1 MRLLIASNRE
11 PLQKQDDG
19 SWEPSVGGL
28 TTALL
33 PVIEEHGGV
42 WVAWG
47 EHDVEDTPIIRYPPD
62 DPTLEVSRIA
72 MSQDEVDNFYYGFS
86 NRILWPLAHYF
97 NERMDV
103 RPRFWEDYREINE
116 RFADR
121 IAEVY
126 QEGDVIWVQDYHL
139 MLVPKLLRDRLPDAS
154 IGFFFHI
161 PWPAPEMWQVL
172 PWARELTEGLLGADL
187 IGFHT
192 DTYGTNFAAAAV
204 GLAGAEHAEGGS
216 VDWQGRRVRIEQ
228 HPIGIDTG
236 RFTEMANDP
245 EVQAEAERIRSEY
258 GTEFILI
265 GVDRLDYT
273 KGVPERLLA
282 YECFLDAHPEFRER
296 VTFVQI
302 SAPSRT
308 RIEAYKEITRRVDE
322 ISGRINGRYSGN
334 GWIPVR
340 YFYQSHTQ
348 RELTSLY
355 LTADAALITP
365 FRDGMNI
372 VAQEFAWT
380 TQQGVLALSHLTGAA
395 ELLPTPLTVNPY
407 DLGGVAQ
414 AIERAL
420 KMPEE
425 ERRKQMEPVRAAV
438 EKHDVHKWADGFLG
452 SLRSAG
458 KESA

>member
-11 PLQKQDDG
+11 PFQRSDG
-19 SWEPSVGGL
+19 AWEPSVGGL

-33 PVIEEHGGV
+33 PVLQKHGGV

-47 EHDVEDTPIIRYPPD
+47 EEDVDTTPKIEYPPS
-62 DPTLEVSRIA
+62 DPVLEVSRIA
-72 MSQDEVDNFYYGFS
+72 MDEDEVDNFYYGFS
-86 NRILWPLAHYF
+86 NRVLWPLAHYF
-97 NERMDV
+97 NERMDI
-103 RPRFWEDYREINE
+103 RQRFWRDYQKINA

-126 QEGDVIWVQDYHL
+126 REDDLIWVQDYHL
-139 MLVPKLLRDRLPDAS
+139 MLVPALLRERIPDAR

-161 PWPAPEMWQVL
+161 PFPAPEMWSAL

-187 IGFHT
+187 VGFHT
-192 DTYGTNFAAAAV
+192 NTYGANFAGAATLLTDAERTPH
-204 GLAGAEHAEGGS
+204 GLQFDGRS
-216 VDWQGRRVRIEQ
+216 VRVEQ
-228 HPIGIDTG
+228 HPIGIDTA
-236 RFTEMANDP
+236 RFTEMTQDE
-245 EVQAEAERIRSEY
+245 EVRAEAERIREEY
-258 GTEFILI
+258 GTGFILI

-282 YECFLDAHPEFRER
+282 FECFLDSHPEFHGR

-308 RIEAYKEITRRVDE
+308 RIEAYKEITRQVDE
-322 ISGRINGRYSGN
+322 ISGRINGRYSGD

-340 YFYQSHTQ
+340 YFYQAHTQ
-348 RELTSLY
+348 RELAALY
-355 LTADAALITP
+355 LTADAALVTP

-380 TQQGVLALSHLTGAA
+380 TERGVLILSHLTGAA
-395 ELLPTPLTVNPY
+395 ELLSPPITVNPY
-407 DLGGVAQ
+407 DMRGVAG

-420 KMPEE
+420 DMSVA
-425 ERRKQMEPVRAAV
+425 ERRKAMASVRACV
-438 EKHDVHKWADGFLG
+438 EYHDVHHWADRFIS
-452 SLRSAG
+452 SL
-458 KESA
+458 ESA